1 MLRTRFTE
9 LFGIS
14 VPILLAPFGPWEET
28 RLAAEVCRAGGL
40 GSLGTA
46 TRGLDELRQQWEW
59 LRDSTGAPFAINHT
73 GRPLSE
79 EAFEATIGFAPA
91 AISFH
96 MGIPAHLVARA
107 HDHGIRWIQTVGN
120 VPAAEAALAAG
131 ADVLVAQGTEAG
143 GNAGWVSTL
152 VLVPAVVDVAGDVP
166 VLAAGG
172 IADGR
177 GLAAALALGAA
188 GASLGTRFLATE
200 EMAIDATW
208 KQRIVAADAE
218 EAVKVPHSERVLPPF
233 NLPQLGRPF
242 APRALRT
249 PLIDRLA
256 DAPEEVDPATVGPAM
271 LRAVRA
277 GGGHDLLPFTGQSAE
292 LVHDVVPAG
301 RLVARIVAETE
312 QALTHAAAVVH
323 S

>member
-1 MLRTRFTE
+1 M
-9 LFGIS
+9 
-14 VPILLAPFGPWEET
+14 
-28 RLAAEVCRAGGL
+28 
-40 GSLGTA
+40 
-46 TRGLDELRQQWEW
+46 
-59 LRDSTGAPFAINHT
+59 
-73 GRPLSE
+73 
-79 EAFEATIGFAPA
+79 
-91 AISFH
+91 
-96 MGIPAHLVARA
+96 
-107 HDHGIRWIQTVGN
+107 
-120 VPAAEAALAAG
+120 
-131 ADVLVAQGTEAG
+131 
-143 GNAGWVSTL
+143 STL

-200 EMAIDATW
+200 EMTIDATW

-218 EAVKVPHSERVLPPF
+218 EAVKVPHSERVMPPF
-233 NLPQLGRPF
+233 NVPQLGMPF

-292 LVHDVVPAG
+292 LVHDVVPPG
-301 RLVARIVAETE
+301 RSWPGSSPRRSRHWTSRPRRTGRARRVRTPGPPRWAVT
-312 QALTHAAAVVH
+312 ASASAASSARAASSSWAICASSRQISARMRADPTKANQNGPVTPQIWAMTPP
-323 S
+323 SAWPATMPPKTPIE